1 MVNKDEYKNSP
12 DVWGGL
18 EARACVKERTY
29 ATYLV
34 QCNVVDS
41 ACMNVT
47 HHMDTLT
54 SVDVEHVNCL
64 V

>member
-1 MVNKDEYKNSP
+1 
-12 DVWGGL
+12 VWGGL